1 MRVFLG
7 WVCEAKSSG
16 IRTVELFDGAYEPIS
31 LSNDLLLL
39 ADVD

>member
-1 MRVFLG
+1 VRQSRVEYG
-7 WVCEAKSSG
+7 W
-16 IRTVELFDGAYEPIS
+16 VELFDGAYEPIS